1 MSKTMSAEERDELR
15 KNAPIP
21 VGLKD
26 YRNKMLRNIYNG
38 VVIKVIGY
46 EVTDNGILLW
56 ETDNDGVKKW
66 MSPRDIEAHWDEMR
80 VARLVEPFVLG
91 GEEE

>member
-66 MSPRDIEAHWDEMR
+66 MSPRDIEAHW
-80 VARLVEPFVLG
+80 
-91 GEEE
+91 